1 MVAEDRAIGE
11 DDAWL
16 GWAEGHADE
25 GKEAGK
31 ERAIEVRKNAPN
43 LDCSRGGIDAVI
55 GEIEFPFVGEVLL
68 IFELGEDR
76 LFSDARFIDDSVGAH
91 QGAEGE
97 GVAGIDGEVDV
108 NWGDL
113 FDGDEGGGV
122 GGGVADE
129 VTDID
134 LVGTEEAIERGGEGG
149 VIEV

>member
-16 GWAEGHADE
+16 RWAEGHADK
-25 GKEAGK
+25 GKEARK
-31 ERAIEVRKNAPN
+31 ERAIEVGKNAPN
-43 LDCSRGGIDAVI
+43 LDCSGGGIDAVI

-68 IFELGEDR
+68 IFELGEDWF
-76 LFSDARFIDDSVGAH
+76 FSNARFIDDSVGAH
-91 QGAEGE
+91 HGTDGE

-108 NWGDL
+108 DWGDL

-129 VTDID
+129 VADID
-134 LVGTEEAIERGGEGG
+134 LMGSKEAIERGSEGG

>member
-1 MVAEDRAIGE
+1 LVAEDCAIGE

-25 GKEAGK
+25 GKEAREEG
-31 ERAIEVRKNAPN
+31 AIEVGENAPN
-43 LDCSRGGIDAVI
+43 LDCSCGGIDAVI
-55 GEIEFPFVGEVLL
+55 GEIEFPFVGEILL
-68 IFELGEDR
+68 IFELGEDG

-91 QGAEGE
+91 QGADGE

-108 NWGDL
+108 DWGDL

-122 GGGVADE
+122 GGGVPDE
-129 VTDID
+129 VADID
-134 LVGTEEAIERGGEGG
+134 LMGTEEAIERGGEGG

>member
-1 MVAEDRAIGE
+1 M
-11 DDAWL
+11 
-16 GWAEGHADE
+16 
-25 GKEAGK
+25 
-31 ERAIEVRKNAPN
+31 
-43 LDCSRGGIDAVI
+43 
-55 GEIEFPFVGEVLL
+55 GEVLL

-76 LFSDARFIDDSVGAH
+76 LFSDARFIDNSFGTH

-108 NWGDL
+108 DWGDL